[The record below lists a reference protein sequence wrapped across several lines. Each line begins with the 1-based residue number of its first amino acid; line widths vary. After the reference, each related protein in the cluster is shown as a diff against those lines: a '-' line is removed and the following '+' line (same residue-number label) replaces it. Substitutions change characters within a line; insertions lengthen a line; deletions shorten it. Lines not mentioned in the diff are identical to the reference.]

1 VLATQQN
8 IDKLN
13 AVVKK
18 LEEVDAADIILVQ
31 NQLQEEKSASNI
43 PVSGGGQKMTHTSR

>member
-1 VLATQQN
+1 MIATQQK

-18 LEEVDAADIILVQ
+18 LEEVDAAGIISVQ
-31 NQLQEEKSASNI
+31 NQLQKEKSPS
-43 PVSGGGQKMTHTSR
+43 STSTLGG